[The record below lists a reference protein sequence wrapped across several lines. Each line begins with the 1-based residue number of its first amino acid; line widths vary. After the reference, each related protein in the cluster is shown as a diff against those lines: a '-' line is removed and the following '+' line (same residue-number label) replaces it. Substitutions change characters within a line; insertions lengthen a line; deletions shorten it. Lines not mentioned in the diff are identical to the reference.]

1 MIKIYKVNTFEKF
14 EYLLNT
20 LHERGAKWS
29 NGNPLN
35 NKAQIHST
43 WGGLWRWCCYLQKG

>member
-20 LHERGAKWS
+20 LHERGARKTW
-29 NGNPLN
+29 
-35 NKAQIHST
+35 QIS
-43 WGGLWRWCCYLQKG
+43 